1 MRKILILL
9 SMILMTSCVN
19 KLNMKEVEICFI
31 DTEKCYNGMID
42 MDGSA
47 YNATYTLQMKDGK
60 KIYHLSNFYVK
71 RILSY

>member
-9 SMILMTSCVN
+9 SMILMTSCAN
-19 KLNMKEVEICFI
+19 KLNMEEVEICFI
-31 DTEKCYNGMID
+31 DTDKCYTGMIS

-47 YNATYTLQMKDGK
+47 YNATYTLKMKDGK